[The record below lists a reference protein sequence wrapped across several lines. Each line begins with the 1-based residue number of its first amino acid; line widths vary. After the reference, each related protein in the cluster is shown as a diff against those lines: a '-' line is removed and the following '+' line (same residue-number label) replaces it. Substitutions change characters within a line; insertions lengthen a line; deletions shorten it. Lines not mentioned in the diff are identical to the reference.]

1 MSGRP
6 GGVPDG
12 HHRGAH
18 VILQGPA
25 AIAAAEA
32 AEAACRSDMH
42 HHDRVIE
49 EFSQRAFD
57 FARERTRRDMTGL
70 ALGHPR
76 PKEDLDAAVGKGITD
91 EGWGED
97 EVLRIFSEVLEPAC
111 LSVDF
116 PRYFA
121 FIPAAPTE
129 VSIIADMVVSA
140 CSIYGGTWLEGAGAV
155 WAENQALAW
164 IAGLAA
170 LPAGAG
176 GCFVSGGTMGNLSA
190 LVAARHDAQV
200 KRPSP
205 GAHRWVIVA
214 GESSHTSM
222 RTAAQVMDAELVL
235 VPGPK
240 MTGHALAPVLA
251 EFGDRICAVVATAG
265 STNLGLVDELA
276 GVADAC
282 TAAGVWLHVDG
293 AYGGAAMAAPSARW
307 RYEGIDRADSLI
319 VDPHKWLFAPFD
331 ACALLYSDPEK
342 AAAAH
347 TQHAGFLDLDVAIT
361 GSDGWNPSNYALHL
375 TRRSRGLPFWFSLA
389 AYGTKAYGD
398 AVEACLATAVAAA
411 ELIREAPYLELVV
424 EPELSVVAF
433 RRLGWM
439 PSQYAEWSRQLLDA
453 GLALVVPSN
462 YLQETILRI
471 CVVNPRTTVDD
482 LRVVIDSLA

>member
-1 MSGRP
+1 VS
-6 GGVPDG
+6 DD
-12 HHRGAH
+12 HR
-18 VILQGPA
+18 ILHGPA
-25 AIAAAEA
+25 ALAAAEA

-42 HHDRVIE
+42 HHDPVIE

-57 FARERTRRDMTGL
+57 FARARTRRDITGFT
-70 ALGHPR
+70 LGHPQ
-76 PKEDLDAAVGKGITD
+76 PKEVLDAAVGKGITD

-97 EVLRIFSEVLEPAC
+97 EVLRVFTDVLEPAC

-155 WAENQALAW
+155 WAENQALGW
-164 IAGLAA
+164 IAGLAG
-170 LPAGAG
+170 LPAEAG

-190 LVAARHDAQV
+190 LVAARHQAQLA
-200 KRPSP
+200 RPGRP
-205 GAHRWVIVA
+205 DGGWVIVA

-222 RTAAQVMDAELVL
+222 HTAAQVMDAELVL
-235 VPGPK
+235 VAGTK
-240 MTGHALAPVLA
+240 LTGAALAPVLA
-251 EFGDRICAVVATAG
+251 QYGDRVCAVAATAG
-265 STNLGLVDELA
+265 STNLGLVDDLV

-282 TAAGVWLHVDG
+282 RDAGVWLHVDG

-307 RYEGIDRADSLI
+307 RYEGIGRADSLI

-331 ACALLYSDPEK
+331 ACALLYRDPAK

-389 AYGTKAYGD
+389 AYGATAYGD

-411 ELIREAPYLELVV
+411 ELIRESPVLELVI

-433 RRLGWM
+433 RRLGWT
-439 PSQYAEWSRQLLDA
+439 PHQYAEWSQNLLDA
-453 GLALVVPSN
+453 GLGLVVPSN
-462 YLQETILRI
+462 YGGETILRI

-482 LRVVIDSLA
+482 LRVVLDSLA

>member
-1 MSGRP
+1 MT
-6 GGVPDG
+6 DAQG
-12 HHRGAH
+12 HPVLR
-18 VILQGPA
+18 GPA

-32 AEAACRSDMH
+32 AEAACRTDMH
-42 HHDRVIE
+42 HYDPVIE
-49 EFSQRAFD
+49 EFSQKAFD
-57 FARERTRRDMTGL
+57 FARDRTRRDMTGL

-76 PKEDLDAAVGKGITD
+76 PKEELDAAVGKGITA

-97 EVLRIFSEVLEPAC
+97 EVLRVFTEVLEPAC

-164 IAGLAA
+164 IAGLAG
-170 LPAGAG
+170 LPAEAG

-190 LVAARHDAQV
+190 LVAARHHAQLT
-200 KRPSP
+200 RPS
-205 GAHRWVIVA
+205 GSHRWAIVA

-222 RTAAQVMDAELVL
+222 RTAAQVMDVELVI
-235 VPGPK
+235 VPGAK
-240 MTGHALAPVLA
+240 LTGQALVPVLA
-251 EFGDRICAVVATAG
+251 ELGDRVCAVAATAG

-282 TAAGVWLHVDG
+282 AAAGVWLHVDG
-293 AYGGAAMAAPSARW
+293 AYGGAGMAAPSARW
-307 RYEGIDRADSLI
+307 RYEGIERADSLI

-331 ACALLYSDPEK
+331 ACALLYRDPAR

-361 GSDGWNPSNYALHL
+361 GSEGWNPSNYALHL
-375 TRRSRGLPFWFSLA
+375 TRRSRGLPFWFSL
-389 AYGTKAYGD
+389 
-398 AVEACLATAVAAA
+398 
-411 ELIREAPYLELVV
+411 
-424 EPELSVVAF
+424 
-433 RRLGWM
+433 
-439 PSQYAEWSRQLLDA
+439 
-453 GLALVVPSN
+453 
-462 YLQETILRI
+462 
-471 CVVNPRTTVDD
+471 
-482 LRVVIDSLA
+482 